1 MKQHISQGGARQRKR
16 NRDSLVQESGQLTDN
31 LAAISRQLAS
41 AVERSSK
48 TVEDLAQSSTTV
60 GDTHD
65 EFKTMGSTIGQ
76 GGRTLSNKPC
86 IKRGN
91 CS

>member
-76 GGRTLSNKPC
+76 GGRTLSNKPR
-86 IKRGN
+86 IKQTQ
-91 CS
+91 

>member
-1 MKQHISQGGARQRKR
+1 M
-16 NRDSLVQESGQLTDN
+16 QESGQLTDN

-86 IKRGN
+86 IKRRN
-91 CS
+91 CSLFLDGENLSFMIRQF